1 VQSQGLPITA
11 LVLAGGMGTRLR
23 SVVSDRPKPMA
34 LVNDAPFIE
43 ILIDSLAAKGVRE
56 FVLLVGYMA
65 DIIEKHFAARNDRD
79 LKIKF
84 SYEQTPLGTG
94 GAVKNAEDF
103 ASDPS
108 LLINGDT
115 FFDGDIHQLL
125 QFHREKAAD
134 VTLSLFPVRD
144 VSRYGSVTVNKTG
157 LVTGFHEKHEGA
169 AELGL
174 INAGFSLIS
183 RDFIR
188 SLPAD
193 LAFSMEREIFP
204 KLADSGQMFGLIS
217 KRSFFDIGTPE
228 SYDDFKRFIKDR
240 EELGLLKK

>member
-1 VQSQGLPITA
+1 MRSERLPITA

-34 LVNDAPFIE
+34 LVNGEPFIE
-43 ILIDSLAAKGVRE
+43 ILIHALAGKGIRE

-65 DIIEKHFAARNDRD
+65 DVIEEHFAAHNDKD
-79 LKIKF
+79 LRIRF
-84 SYEQTPLGTG
+84 SCEQTPLGTG
-94 GAVKNAEDF
+94 GAVKKAEDF

-108 LLINGDT
+108 LLVNGDT
-115 FFDGDIHQLL
+115 FFNGDIHRLL

-134 VTLSLFPVRD
+134 VTLSLLPVRD
-144 VSRYGSVTVNKTG
+144 ASRYGSVTVNQEG
-157 LVTGFHEKHEGA
+157 LITGFREKRERIAGR
-169 AELGL
+169 GL

-193 LAFSMEREIFP
+193 RAFSMERETFP
-204 KLADSGQMFGLIS
+204 KLAESGRMFGLIS
-217 KRSFFDIGTPE
+217 EQSFFDIGTPE
-228 SYDDFKRFIKDR
+228 SYDDFKRFVKDR
-240 EELGLLKK
+240 EELGLLKR